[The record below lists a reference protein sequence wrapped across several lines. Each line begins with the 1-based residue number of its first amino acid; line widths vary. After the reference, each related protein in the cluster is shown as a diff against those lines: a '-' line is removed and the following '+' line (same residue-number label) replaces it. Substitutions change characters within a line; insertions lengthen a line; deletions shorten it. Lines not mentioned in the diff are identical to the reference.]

1 MSRKTP
7 NQIVAFNLRRARLE
21 EGWTQQQTADALGI
35 SRANYSLIEGSFG
48 RDSRIRNFT
57 ADDLFVYSELF
68 DLPVLWFLLPPIS
81 SDEDSDDLEVVM
93 GDRSLDVMGYLRR
106 VMPDFDFVSLVDP
119 DSKTAAMEN
128 RLAELEGVLDLP
140 ITRRINSIMGPMVAR
155 GLDKAVPELA
165 LLIQTLDEQILRIAR
180 TQEVLRKVLAEPAW
194 AAGNA
199 IVAAEFE
206 TYLEKAFTVEIPEGG
221 EEE

>member
-1 MSRKTP
+1 MTRKTP
-7 NQIVAFNLRRARLE
+7 NQIVAYNLRRARLV

-57 ADDLFVYSELF
+57 ADDLLVYSELF

-119 DSKTAAMEN
+119 DSKTRAMEN

-140 ITRRINSIMGPMVAR
+140 ITRRINSIMGPLVAQ

-165 LLIQTLDEQILRIAR
+165 LLVQTLDETQGMLRR
-180 TQEVLRKVLAEPAW
+180 VLAEPAW
-194 AAGNA
+194 AGGIAV
-199 IVAAEFE
+199 VAAEFE

>member
-1 MSRKTP
+1 MTRKTP
-7 NQIVAFNLRRARLE
+7 NQIVAYNLRRARLV

-57 ADDLFVYSELF
+57 ADDLLVYSELF

-119 DSKTAAMEN
+119 DSKTRAMEN
-128 RLAELEGVLDLP
+128 RLAELEGVLNLP
-140 ITRRINSIMGPMVAR
+140 ITRRINSIMGPLVAQ

-165 LLIQTLDEQILRIAR
+165 LLVQTLDETQGMLRR
-180 TQEVLRKVLAEPAW
+180 VLAEPAW
-194 AAGNA
+194 AGGIAV
-199 IVAAEFE
+199 VAAEFE